1 MRRTVR
7 RIPRAWVKPFKRIRF
22 WQLALALTCVLV
34 FVLGGELAARAWGPS
49 SRLAAGQHGSPTAPA
64 HRGGAALAE
73 SDLNQLRQLQRDYTG
88 ANGWIWRAQLPST
101 RLVAFYGN
109 PGSAPMGPIGQ
120 YGDAALMARLNQQAQ
135 VYATLDPSHPVVTA
149 LDYVTPVVQPVPM
162 ADHTWVYRM
171 PDASIRHYITLA
183 NSHHALFFFDMQV
196 GHSTVQREV
205 TRVWSYLQQPGVD
218 LALDPEFDLSP
229 GQIPDV
235 EFGHMRAAEIN
246 WVINQL
252 SNLVQSEHL
261 PPKILI
267 VHRFLQEML
276 PDWQRIQLKPGVQVI
291 ITVDGFG
298 SPQQKIGDYRVYDRQ
313 ELLPGE
319 FPGMK
324 LFYRLDKPLM
334 SPSALLALKPSP
346 LLVMYQ

>member
-7 RIPRAWVKPFKRIRF
+7 RIPREWVKPITRFRF
-22 WQLALALTCVLV
+22 WQLTLALTCVLV
-34 FVLGGELAARAWGPS
+34 LLLGGELAARAWGPS
-49 SRLAAGQHGSPTAPA
+49 ASQPRTTTGQQGARTQK
-64 HRGGAALAE
+64 GDAALSA
-73 SDLNQLRQLQRDYTG
+73 SDLSQSRQLQRDYTG
-88 ANGWIWRAQLPST
+88 ANGWIWQAQLPST

-120 YGDAALMARLNQQAQ
+120 YGDAELMARLHQQAQ
-135 VYATLDPSHPVVTA
+135 VYAALDPSHPVVTA

-171 PDASIRHYITLA
+171 PDASIQHYITLA

-218 LALDPEFDLSP
+218 LSLDPEFDLSP
-229 GQIPDV
+229 GEIPDV

-246 WVINQL
+246 WVIDQL
-252 SNLVQSEHL
+252 SSLVQAEHL

-324 LFYRLDKPLM
+324 LFYRLDRPLM
-334 SPSALLALKPSP
+334 SPTALLALKPSP